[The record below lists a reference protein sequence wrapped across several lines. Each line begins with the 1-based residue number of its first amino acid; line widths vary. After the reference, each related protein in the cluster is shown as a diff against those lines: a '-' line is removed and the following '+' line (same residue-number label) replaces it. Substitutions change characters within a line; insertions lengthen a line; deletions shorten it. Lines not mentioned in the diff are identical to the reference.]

1 MKLKPIT
8 AFLVLAFAALMVLW
22 AGCASTTAYHGPDYQ
37 TPIVRDEPYSHVN
50 SMNMRD
56 VHWETHHVL
65 VFENPLYK
73 PVSFDVDCQ
82 NNYFAVDVPART
94 VQRLLLVK
102 EDGSCTIKRVP
113 DRTF

>member
-22 AGCASTTAYHGPDYQ
+22 AGCASTSAYHGPDYSS
-37 TPIVRDEPYSHVN
+37 PIVRDEPYTHWN
-50 SMNMRD
+50 TLDMRAP
-56 VHWETHHVL
+56 HWETHHVL

-82 NNYFAVDVPART
+82 YNRFAVDVPART
-94 VQRLLLVK
+94 VQRLLLVR
-102 EDGSCTIKRVP
+102 EDGSCDIHRVP